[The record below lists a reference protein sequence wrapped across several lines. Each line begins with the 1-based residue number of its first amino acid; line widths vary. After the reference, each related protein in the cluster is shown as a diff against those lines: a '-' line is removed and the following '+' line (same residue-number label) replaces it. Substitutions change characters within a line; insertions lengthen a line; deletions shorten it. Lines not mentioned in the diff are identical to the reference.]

1 MCGLE
6 KQGKK
11 NTVQSAN
18 REIFSDMNTSMT
30 IKSGQ
35 RTLVSTH
42 RLHGEAV
49 ELPYSRFLGQSKGTV
64 LVPGTRRLKRKFC
77 LVFLSLEALTAQTL
91 ICRLA
96 VPPGSHELQL
106 CRAEGALRLQQK

>member
-1 MCGLE
+1 M
-6 KQGKK
+6 
-11 NTVQSAN
+11 QSAN
-18 REIFSDMNTSMT
+18 SEIFSNMNTSMT

-35 RTLVSTH
+35 TTLVSTH

-64 LVPGTRRLKRKFC
+64 LVPGTMRLKRKLF
-77 LVFLSLEALTAQTL
+77 LVFLFLEALTAQTL

-96 VPPGSHELQL
+96 VPAGSHELEQ